1 MKKINKWIKYK
12 NFLADRYIKAF
23 KGLPIRY
30 QKIDKKKMLSA
41 YHLFI
46 ILVDRKNFR
55 DKVFNKLLKSGIA
68 LIFIINLFIS
78 IFYKKFFSKKNDFN
92 SSEEYYKK
100 CISIPLY
107 SDLKIRQQDFV
118 IDKIKSLLK

>member
-55 DKVFNKLLKSGIA
+55 DKVFNKLLKSGIGVN
-68 LIFIINLFIS
+68 IH
-78 IFYKKFFSKKNDFN
+78 YKPI
-92 SSEEYYKK
+92 YKHF
-100 CISIPLY
+100 L
-107 SDLKIRQQDFV
+107 
-118 IDKIKSLLK
+118 